1 MNPENNNL
9 NEMRIVACERLISN
23 IESFQEEAPR
33 DINLLLALDRAKF
46 AAAYFNHNRLQ
57 EGRDFFA
64 AANEYFSEYI
74 RTRSVA

>member
-9 NEMRIVACERLISN
+9 NEMRIVACERLISS
-23 IESFQEEAPR
+23 IESFQEEAPN
-33 DINLLLALDRAKF
+33 DFNLLMALDRAKF

-64 AANEYFSEYI
+64 AANEYFSEYFRI
-74 RTRSVA
+74 RSVA

>member
-9 NEMRIVACERLISN
+9 NEMRIVACERLISS
-23 IESFQEEAPR
+23 IESFQEEAPN
-33 DINLLLALDRAKF
+33 DFNLLMALDRAKF

-64 AANEYFSEYI
+64 AANEYFSEYF
-74 RTRSVA
+74 RARSVA